1 MKTIWLQMI
10 LRSEATFGRGDG
22 LAGVVDAEVQH
33 DAYGLPFLGGKTI
46 KGMLAALGDEI
57 LFALSLSSPAHFATW
72 QAVDRRL
79 FGQPGSDATKVGIL
93 HVGNGQI
100 PEAVCSAIAYS
111 QNVEGL
117 RPQEILE
124 AFTTL
129 RRQTAM
135 DAVTG
140 APQHETLRTLRVIL
154 RHTVFVAQLNFTDS
168 PSPQELAWLATCVKG
183 WRRAGSGRNRGRGR
197 LQAELYDAY
206 PGDDPAVVACTHQ
219 HFDLWQRE
227 VMI

>member
-1 MKTIWLQMI
+1 
-10 LRSEATFGRGDG
+10 
-22 LAGVVDAEVQH
+22 
-33 DAYGLPFLGGKTI
+33 
-46 KGMLAALGDEI
+46 
-57 LFALSLSSPAHFATW
+57 
-72 QAVDRRL
+72 
-79 FGQPGSDATKVGIL
+79 
-93 HVGNGQI
+93 
-100 PEAVCSAIAYS
+100 
-111 QNVEGL
+111 
-117 RPQEILE
+117 
-124 AFTTL
+124 
-129 RRQTAM
+129 M